1 MILELLVLL
10 VAARLAAEVAER
22 LALPAVA
29 TEIAVGILLGPSVL
43 GVVGHD
49 EPLVFLGELGVIVL
63 LLQVGLELDLGE
75 LTAVGRPA
83 IKVAL
88 IGVALPFAGGAVVGG
103 LSGLELTVA
112 VFVGAALTATSVGIT
127 ARVFGD
133 LRRLGTVEART
144 VLGAAVADDVLGL
157 LILTVVAKTATS
169 GTISVLSLLGIAAA
183 AIGFVVVA
191 ALVGVRFLPP
201 VLRWADRRSRAGGLA
216 VAVALIV
223 CLAFAQVADVAGLAP
238 IVGAFLAGIGLN
250 RSAAAERI
258 RRELTPIGQFLVPL
272 FFVQVGV
279 AVDVGAVARGGVI
292 GIAAGLLAV
301 AVRGQAHRRLRRR
314 AGHRRP
320 CHHRSRD
327 AASRRG
333 GVDLRRP
340 RPGERRARQPVV
352 RRAAPRHPGHHAD
365 RTAAAA
371 VAGEERVGQT
381 AGASVRR
388 PLSHRRVRRHRTATG
403 SR

>member
-169 GTISVLSLLGIAAA
+169 GTISMLSLLGIAAA

-191 ALVGVRFLPP
+191 ALVGVRFC
-201 VLRWADRRSRAGGLA
+201 RRSCGG
-216 VAVALIV
+216 
-223 CLAFAQVADVAGLAP
+223 P
-238 IVGAFLAGIGLN
+238 T
-250 RSAAAERI
+250 AAAE
-258 RRELTPIGQFLVPL
+258 P
-272 FFVQVGV
+272 VGS
-279 AVDVGAVARGGVI
+279 
-292 GIAAGLLAV
+292 
-301 AVRGQAHRRLRRR
+301 
-314 AGHRRP
+314 
-320 CHHRSRD
+320 RSR
-327 AASRRG
+327 S
-333 GVDLRRP
+333 P
-340 RPGERRARQPVV
+340 
-352 RRAAPRHPGHHAD
+352 
-365 RTAAAA
+365 
-371 VAGEERVGQT
+371 
-381 AGASVRR
+381 
-388 PLSHRRVRRHRTATG
+388 
-403 SR
+403 